1 MKKIQAKI
9 HRTILE
15 RIWAPSQYGINALI
29 LFVLITPVLVII
41 PLSFNAEP
49 YFSFTPG
56 MLTLDADAFSTR
68 WYEAVLT
75 DDRWLRS
82 MRNSV
87 VVAIFSTI
95 FAMTLGTLAAL
106 GLSSRQMPRR
116 ELITSILIAPM
127 IIPLII
133 SATGIFFFYSQI
145 GITSSLLGIII
156 AHTAL
161 GIPFVVI
168 TVTATLAGFDSSLT
182 RAAATLGATPWT
194 TFRTVTLPI
203 ISPGVAS
210 GGLFAFGTSFD
221 EVVVVLFIAPNPD
234 QYTIP
239 RQMWSGIREQISPA
253 ILAMATLLIV
263 VSILLIFTT
272 YLIRRRAAT

>member
-1 MKKIQAKI
+1 MKKTQAKI

-56 MLTLDADAFSTR
+56 MLTLEADAFSTR

-203 ISPGVAS
+203 IAPGVAS

-272 YLIRRRAAT
+272 YLIRRRATT